1 MILPATFNIRMVRGD
16 DRQFRFEFSP
26 PIDIT
31 GMTFTFSV
39 RDVTSGQSSTQGTS
53 RISKTVG
60 SGLTITDGPRGILTL
75 TLDAADTSSL
85 DASEA
90 YTWQLKRTGSG
101 TVKTCG
107 KGTFTLDLDDA

>member
-1 MILPATFNIRMVRGD
+1 MSITLITPPATEPVTLANARGA
-16 DRQFRFEFSP
+16 
-26 PIDIT
+26 IGIT
-31 GMTFTFSV
+31 
-39 RDVTSGQSSTQGTS
+39 
-53 RISKTVG
+53 
-60 SGLTITDGPRGILTL
+60 
-75 TLDAADTSSL
+75 DAADTSSL